1 MVGCGKNLF
10 DKIDFADGST
20 ITYKSYSVS
29 NGTYTM
35 SSPNFPIEGNATN
48 VFFLSG
54 DVASGAST
62 VDNGVAYNKPI
73 TIEVTD
79 GYYTVASRI
88 PTEANANQKNPRN
101 YDWQIELGSTATE
114 YEPYTQSNDL
124 TIQFGEKVY
133 GANVSIENGTVTVN
147 RAIADL
153 GDFTWQGRIEQG
165 GEYTFSSEIPA
176 YRYTS
181 DTSAICSA
189 YKYDGTISSIR
200 NMVSK
205 AQGVFCL
212 YYSTE
217 GEAYVVYIKH
227 HENLTGEQFRQSL
240 VGTKLC
246 YELKTPRTI
255 QLTPNEIS
263 LLLGVN
269 VISSDADGIKLT
281 YRDGKVATLGDL
293 DSLNV
298 ALNDALQDTAADLSE
313 DITTAQNTANTAL
326 AYAQNKVYGMR
337 IRESV
342 ESNPASIISYLA
354 DAVGMTPVHMDYT
367 NNVFDYGS
375 WEDVWF
381 IKDCK
386 PCILGQ
392 DGVVQAYLNKND
404 YTKDIYGNTV
414 TIDENLTGANVM
426 IEFPKIWYKI
436 VPVVPTCCDA
446 DVFISPVKLDDDYKD
461 FAYIA
466 QDKTHKEHF
475 YMPAYNG
482 SIINDGTN
490 DVMRSLSD
498 QAVGNSKTGTEEIT
512 LAQMNGA
519 GWYTETFSQ
528 VTLINLLL
536 MLIGKSTDTQTVFGR
551 GIDTGSQTAF
561 NAYRTGAGNTKGMFW
576 GSNDGTQLVKV
587 FGIEN
592 WWSLQWRRFAGLM
605 CVNGSFRYKMC
616 WGQED
621 GSTTDNYN
629 TDASGYIESPS
640 PAPSGTNGGY
650 ISRMFFTSVNMLMSV
665 ISGSSSTKYCD
676 GGWFNNSATTY
687 ALRGGRSSDGAI
699 CGAFALG
706 VSGAVS
712 DAGWGRGAAL
722 SYT

>member
-1 MVGCGKNLF
+1 MARFYEKLTKPTALADGDIFVISVGSGTSWIDYKITYSQLKDVIKTISDMQNYYTKSQTYTKTETDNAIAAAVSSTYKFAGSKTCAELVSSLLVAANKGNVYNMTDSGTTTSDFVEGAGHEINVGDNVGIAEVSAGVYKFDLLSGLIDLTGYQTKNLASAIEGQTTVEGALAALSANKANLSEVYTKTQIN
-10 DKIDFADGST
+10 DDFVKKSATAGLLKNDGSVDT
-20 ITYKSYSVS
+20 NTYVPAVTGKGLSTEDYTSLEKLKLAGIS
-29 NGTYTM
+29 DGATKTESSLTNGHLE
-35 SSPNFPIEGNATN
+35 ID
-48 VFFLSG
+48 
-54 DVASGAST
+54 DV
-62 VDNGVAYNKPI
+62 D
-73 TIEVTD
+73 
-79 GYYTVASRI
+79 
-88 PTEANANQKNPRN
+88 
-101 YDWQIELGSTATE
+101 
-114 YEPYTQSNDL
+114 
-124 TIQFGEKVY
+124 
-133 GANVSIENGTVTVN
+133 VTVY
-147 RAIADL
+147 D
-153 GDFTWQGRIEQG
+153 
-165 GEYTFSSEIPA
+165 
-176 YRYTS
+176 
-181 DTSAICSA
+181 DT
-189 YKYDGTISSIR
+189 
-200 NMVSK
+200 
-205 AQGVFCL
+205 
-212 YYSTE
+212 
-217 GEAYVVYIKH
+217 
-227 HENLTGEQFRQSL
+227 
-240 VGTKLC
+240 
-246 YELKTPRTI
+246 
-255 QLTPNEIS
+255 
-263 LLLGVN
+263 
-269 VISSDADGIKLT
+269 
-281 YRDGKVATLGDL
+281 
-293 DSLNV
+293 
-298 ALNDALQDTAADLSE
+298 DLSE

-375 WEDVWF
+375 WEDAWF

-490 DVMRSLSD
+490 DVLRSLSG
-498 QAVGNSKTGTEEIT
+498 QAVGNSKTGTVEIEM
-512 LAQMNGA
+512 AQRNGT

-592 WWSLQWRRFAGLM
+592 WLALQWRRFGGLM
-605 CVNGSFRYKMC
+605 CVKGTFKYKMC

-640 PAPSGTNGGY
+640 PAPSGTSGGY

-665 ISGSSSTKYCD
+665 IGGSSSTKYCD

-687 ALRGGRSSDGAI
+687 ALRGGHSNIGAI

-706 VSGAVS
+706 VSNAVS
-712 DAGWGRGAAL
+712 DTAWYRGAAL

>member
-1 MVGCGKNLF
+1 MYIHELSASALTDAALF
-10 DKIDFADGST
+10 AIERQMNDNQWH
-20 ITYKSYSVS
+20 TYK
-29 NGTYTM
+29 
-35 SSPNFPIEGNATN
+35 
-48 VFFLSG
+48 LSG
-54 DVASGAST
+54 SDLKSALTLAGF
-62 VDNGVAYNKPI
+62 I
-73 TIEVTD
+73 TT
-79 GYYTVASRI
+79 
-88 PTEANANQKNPRN
+88 
-101 YDWQIELGSTATE
+101 
-114 YEPYTQSNDL
+114 
-124 TIQFGEKVY
+124 
-133 GANVSIENGTVTVN
+133 
-147 RAIADL
+147 
-153 GDFTWQGRIEQG
+153 
-165 GEYTFSSEIPA
+165 
-176 YRYTS
+176 TS
-181 DTSAICSA
+181 DTLVYYYTKSQT
-189 YKYDGTISSIR
+189 Y
-200 NMVSK
+200 SK
-205 AQGVFCL
+205 
-212 YYSTE
+212 TE
-217 GEAYVVYIKH
+217 VNALIESVKNSRFEKV
-227 HENLTGEQFRQSL
+227 ETLPVTGES
-240 VGTKLC
+240 
-246 YELKTPRTI
+246 
-255 QLTPNEIS
+255 
-263 LLLGVN
+263 N
-269 VISSDADGIKLT
+269 VIYLVPRSEEEPNNVYDEYIWLDEAWEKIGSTDI
-281 YRDGKVATLGDL
+281 DL
-293 DSLNV
+293 SGYV
-298 ALNDALQDTAADLSE
+298 TTQALNTILADYMTTSAFNTAIANYYTKTEINSQMDSKVDKVTGKGLSTNDYTNTEKDKLAGISTGATKTESSETNGNIKIDGVEKTVYDDSEIKQDL
-313 DITTAQNTANTAL
+313 TTAQNTANTAL

-337 IRESV
+337 IRESI

-375 WEDVWF
+375 WEDAWF

-490 DVMRSLSD
+490 DVLRSLSG

-512 LAQMNGA
+512 LAQRNGT

-561 NAYRTGAGNTKGMFW
+561 NAYRTGAGNTNGMFW
-576 GSNDGTQLVKV
+576 GSNNGTQLVKV

-592 WWSLQWRRFAGLM
+592 WWSLQWRRFGGLM
-605 CVNGSFRYKMC
+605 CVNGTFKYKMC

-629 TDASGYIESPS
+629 TDASGYIKSPS
-640 PAPSGTNGGY
+640 PAPSGTSGGY
-650 ISRMFFTSVNMLMSV
+650 ISRMFFTTVNMLMSV
-665 ISGSSSTKYCD
+665 VSGSSSTKYCD

-687 ALRGGRSSDGAI
+687 AVRGGGSY
-699 CGAFALG
+699 
-706 VSGAVS
+706 SGAVCGVFALDVS
-712 DAGWGRGAAL
+712 RAVSSAYWDRGAAL